1 MTGLDAHL
9 PPAELSLAEL
19 QAWRAD
25 QIIEIAVIVTTP
37 QLVVLHEG
45 IEFVVG
51 TEKVALDR
59 MGEW

>member
-45 IEFVVG
+45 IEFVVK
-51 TEKVALDR
+51 TEKVVLDR